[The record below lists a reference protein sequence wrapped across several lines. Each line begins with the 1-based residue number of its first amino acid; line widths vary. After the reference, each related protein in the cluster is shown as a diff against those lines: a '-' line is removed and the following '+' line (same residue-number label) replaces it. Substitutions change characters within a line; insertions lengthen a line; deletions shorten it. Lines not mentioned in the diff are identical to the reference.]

1 MCELV
6 GKLTFLSS
14 VGIEGGS
21 GGDTSLLLREN
32 SIRCFHTS
40 HIIINH
46 HNEDQE

>member
-14 VGIEGGS
+14 GGIEGGS

-46 HNEDQE
+46 NEDQE